1 MVDEPLGEH
10 QLKLHILPPE
20 LNGRAFCGD
29 FFLGHKTLELFVVLG
44 LSVTS
49 WMSGL
54 WCRVGGTG
62 ESLLNRADEDPC
74 KDVQDDVDDKYDP
87 CHEEQPAEGTE
98 RPRVRSRR
106 V

>member
-54 WCRVGGTG
+54 CPGVVPCGGRRG
-62 ESLLNRADEDPC
+62 EPLES
-74 KDVQDDVDDKYDP
+74 
-87 CHEEQPAEGTE
+87 
-98 RPRVRSRR
+98 S
-106 V
+106 